1 MVHKVIAVYFDS
13 VVLCLHRY
21 HNFLLTFVLQAVNLK
36 LANGMPL
43 ELLAFI
49 FLLLV
54 KIWPFQHLI
63 KPLGPSLTWF
73 IDVFDMRAESF
84 ILTPMRDFC
93 ARHCI
98 FIFTKL

>member
-1 MVHKVIAVYFDS
+1 MVHKVIAVYFDII
-13 VVLCLHRY
+13 VLCFYTH
-21 HNFLLTFVLQAVNLK
+21 HNFLLTFVLRAANLK
-36 LANGMPL
+36 LANGIL
-43 ELLAFI
+43 LKVLAFI

-54 KIWPFQHLI
+54 KIWPFECLI
-63 KPLGPSLTWF
+63 KPLGPSFTWF

>member
-1 MVHKVIAVYFDS
+1 MVHKVIAGYFDS
-13 VVLCLHRY
+13 VALCLYTH
-21 HNFLLTFVLQAVNLK
+21 HNFLLTFVLRAVNLK

-43 ELLAFI
+43 KLPAFI

-54 KIWPFQHLI
+54 KIWPSERLI
-63 KPLGPSLTWF
+63 KPLGPSFTWF
-73 IDVFDMRAESF
+73 IDVFDMRVESF
-84 ILTPMRDFC
+84 ILTPVRDFC